1 MTLPVGTRTGGPLHR
16 RDGGIQGAPWAV
28 GHRLQKRLGRVTDP
42 PMPMP
47 MPMAMEGQHRSRS
60 PRCRGARSGV
70 SRALLKKAV
79 SVCARPLALALLD
92 QIPLA
97 MEIYV
102 FKCLVSAYVDR
113 SAQRFF
119 WGEGRRTRSS
129 GLTSHGLLALVPHPH
144 LSLSDQGFIAHTNWP
159 HQNIMCQV

>member
-1 MTLPVGTRTGGPLHR
+1 VAPYIDVTVAYKAPRGPWGTGFRSGWAASPTL
-16 RDGGIQGAPWAV
+16 
-28 GHRLQKRLGRVTDP
+28 
-42 PMPMP
+42 
-47 MPMAMEGQHRSRS
+47 
-60 PRCRGARSGV
+60 RCRCRWRWRWKGNTVAGLHGAEERGAAFLE
-70 SRALLKKAV
+70 RYYHHRPKAV